1 MKRGADGKATFSE
14 KLRSAAQRL
23 RTFERLVWPEIGK
36 KRIDGT
42 KRSDIVR
49 LRDKIEDTSGP
60 VMADRSL
67 AYLRV
72 VLNWHA
78 SRDDDLVSP
87 VVKKMSRTKPKQRAG
102 KRVLADDEIRDIW
115 TALDAGAKDIPECFA
130 RLQRCLFFAAVRRDE
145 AARMS
150 WSEIEQ
156 LTRDD
161 FSGECWLSLRTKSR
175 SSRLKVCAASPLR
188 PTSAAVSSHH
198 PRTVRMV
205 TLLPPRAAAVPALC
219 RTSATTRYASSRDM
233 RAAQSS

>member
-14 KLRSAAQRL
+14 KLPSAAQRL

-87 VVKKMSRTKPKQRAG
+87 VVRK
-102 KRVLADDEIRDIW
+102 
-115 TALDAGAKDIPECFA
+115 
-130 RLQRCLFFAAVRRDE
+130 
-145 AARMS
+145 
-150 WSEIEQ
+150 
-156 LTRDD
+156 
-161 FSGECWLSLRTKSR
+161 
-175 SSRLKVCAASPLR
+175 
-188 PTSAAVSSHH
+188 
-198 PRTVRMV
+198 
-205 TLLPPRAAAVPALC
+205 
-219 RTSATTRYASSRDM
+219 
-233 RAAQSS
+233 